1 MSKNWLDIIR
11 KQFSE
16 DKVTPPDASWE
27 NISED
32 LWTKNIENKFQEN
45 SQTTPPH
52 HLSKEILQKVPH
64 SSIGVSTLLKVSA
77 GVLGVAASVSAII
90 FYTQK
95 SSNTAEKS
103 IPSIVKST
111 ESINGNRSSPLL
123 NNKGQTEVIGE
134 GNTVTPID
142 PVSNKLNT
150 SFLLEN
156 TRHSATKGNTQ
167 MASSPAEIQQMSE
180 YYNHNENI
188 IGKTL
193 EASTVPQ
200 WILKTSSVKVNP
212 YSAQKRKPTHMFQ
225 WSIGIE
231 KQVKSAYWENSG
243 ERYFFSKTPIQRDYG
258 AHFGLLWNKH
268 WNFKTGLYTANAS
281 YKREFRN
288 TPFFKTPVKLR
299 PKKRLIKIMAEG
311 YNKEIDATNVAL
323 HPRGVSP
330 SDTSKY
336 YRIDYLE
343 NVNFSYWEIP
353 ITMGYQTN
361 FHRLSFGVNLGGRFL
376 ITRKVN
382 AIFELTINNPANQS
396 FQFQYSKASMGKT
409 FFQGF
414 IELQGGFKFTRHLG
428 VSGNLLIPNM
438 LTTNSSYISQAK
450 DPTNVRATLGLN
462 YNF

>member
-1 MSKNWLDIIR
+1 MIKNWLDIIR

-27 NISED
+27 NITED
-32 LWTKNIENKFQEN
+32 LWTKNIERKFQEN
-45 SQTTPPH
+45 GQTTPPN
-52 HLSKEILQKVPH
+52 HLSKDILQKVPH

-95 SSNTAEKS
+95 SSNTAGKT

-111 ESINGNRSSPLL
+111 EPITGNRSPVLS
-123 NNKGQTEVIGE
+123 NTDQHEVINKE
-134 GNTVTPID
+134 TNTSSNVQAT
-142 PVSNKLNT
+142 NKLNT
-150 SFLLEN
+150 TFPSEN
-156 TRHSATKGNTQ
+156 TSHSATKSNTQ
-167 MASSPAEIQQMSE
+167 ITVTPVESQKSSE
-180 YYNHNENI
+180 YSNVKEDI

-193 EASTVPQ
+193 EASIVPQ
-200 WILKTSSVKVNP
+200 WIVETISVNLNP
-212 YSAQKRKPTHMFQ
+212 YTAQKRKLNHTFH
-225 WSIGIE
+225 WSMGIE

-268 WNFKTGLYTANAS
+268 WTFKTGLYTANGS

-288 TPFFKTPVKLR
+288 TPFFKTPVKIR
-299 PKKRLIKIMAEG
+299 PKKRLIKINAEN
-311 YNKEIDATNVAL
+311 YSKEIDATNVAL
-323 HPRGVSP
+323 FPRGVSP
-330 SDTSKY
+330 TDTSKY

-343 NVNFSYWEIP
+343 NVNFSYWEVP
-353 ITMGYQTN
+353 ITLGYQTN
-361 FHRLSFGVNLGGRFL
+361 FHRLSLGINLGGRFL
-376 ITRKVN
+376 VTRKVD
-382 AIFELTINNPANQS
+382 ALFELTVNNPANQS
-396 FQFQYSKASMGKT
+396 FQFEYSKASIGKT

-414 IELQGGFKFTRHLG
+414 IELQSGYKISSHLQI
-428 VSGNLLIPNM
+428 VGNLLLPNM
-438 LTTNSSYISQAK
+438 LTTNSTYIEQVK